1 MHRISKRELPR
12 LAVVLAVGFA
22 FGTAG
27 CDRDG
32 IRVYQA
38 PKDPVAEPA
47 AARETATPAT
57 PAWTAPA
64 HWQEQAPGVMQV
76 ARFLAASDAGRAEIT
91 VSMLPGDGGGQAP
104 NVNRWRG
111 QMGLPAVDESG
122 LAKLR
127 IPIEVAD
134 AEAFAVELVAETT
147 HRRMVAAGIARNGQT
162 WFYKLLGDD
171 AAVAGEKDAFLE
183 FVRTARYTP

>member
-12 LAVVLAVGFA
+12 LAVVLAVGLA
-22 FGTAG
+22 FGTTG
-27 CDRDG
+27 CDRDA

-47 AARETATPAT
+47 AARETAAPAK

-76 ARFLAASDAGRAEIT
+76 ARFLAAPDAGRAEIT
-91 VSMLPGDGGGQAP
+91 VSVLPGDGGGLAA

-111 QMGLPAVDESG
+111 QMGLPAVEESD

-134 AEAFAVELVAETT
+134 AEAYAVELVAETT
-147 HRRMVAAGIARNGQT
+147 HRRMVSAGVARNGQT
-162 WFYKLLGDD
+162 WFYKLVGDD
-171 AAVAGEKDAFLE
+171 AAVASEKDAFVE
-183 FVRTARYTP
+183 FARTVRYTP